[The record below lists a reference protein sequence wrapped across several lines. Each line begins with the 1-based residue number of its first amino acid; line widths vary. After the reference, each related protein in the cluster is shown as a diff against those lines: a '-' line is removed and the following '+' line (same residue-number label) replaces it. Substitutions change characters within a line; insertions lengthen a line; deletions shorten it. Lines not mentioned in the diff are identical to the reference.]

1 MDKKSK
7 NTKVASKSA
16 DKKPKAKTEV
26 KVDKKQ
32 QDFQRLEEY
41 LNESGLYLAF
51 NIIFAELISKQI
63 LRENYFTYTSMRL
76 TQIGKEIEGLKTKE
90 VIYID
95 DKEEPKE
102 GENIQEKAEQ
112 TDIPPPE
119 AEEKKEEI
127 FLTNPPQKEK
137 DKKKG
142 KENEKGN
149 DKGKEKGNDKGK
161 EKGNDKG
168 KEKGNDKRKG
178 KENEKGND
186 KGKGKENEKG
196 NDKGKENEKDKGK
209 AKESEKKSEVKSN
222 NTKKKKNN

>member
-90 VIYID
+90 VIYVD

-161 EKGNDKG
+161 
-168 KEKGNDKRKG
+168 
-178 KENEKGND
+178 
-186 KGKGKENEKG
+186 GKENEKG
-196 NDKGKENEKDKGK
+196 NDKGKENEKDKRK

-222 NTKKKKNN
+222 NTKKKKK

>member
-76 TQIGKEIEGLKTKE
+76 TQIGKEREGLKTKE
-90 VIYID
+90 VIYVD

-149 DKGKEKGNDKGK
+149 DKGKEKGKDKGK
-161 EKGNDKG
+161 
-168 KEKGNDKRKG
+168 
-178 KENEKGND
+178 EKGND

-196 NDKGKENEKDKGK
+196 NDKGKENEKDKRK

-222 NTKKKKNN
+222 NTKKKKK